1 MSLTPSGNWALILL
15 RNEGLEGISS
25 RRRSMESKCS
35 SSSRENIPDM
45 RLFSLLDVC
54 RPNLSQ
60 IATMRGKSHLTFT
73 MAGGALFEE
82 RVPEA
87 Q

>member
-1 MSLTPSGNWALILL
+1 
-15 RNEGLEGISS
+15 
-25 RRRSMESKCS
+25 MESKCS
-35 SSSRENIPDM
+35 SSRSQNIPDM

-54 RPNLSQ
+54 PPNSTQ